1 MASQTAIL
9 TTRIGQLDEEIKGL
23 GGQIASAR
31 AGLAI
36 LGEEITIVEGLL
48 AKGLARRPRLLEL
61 RRMAA
66 ERQGALSKSI
76 SAVARADQRIGETR
90 LQINDLRAV
99 RNSEITQ
106 EMREVQ
112 TELLELGERL
122 RVAEDVLQRSRITAP
137 LDGTVVGLQVH
148 TVGGVVGPA
157 EPLVHI
163 VPSNE
168 KLIVEAQVDPID
180 IDVVRAGLTARVDLT
195 PFNARHS
202 ASIAGTVVSVSADS
216 LVDENTGRS
225 YYLARIELD
234 ETATPGVSL
243 RPGMPAQV
251 MILTGRQTIMQ
262 YLIKPITQ
270 SFNVAFREE

>member
-1 MASQTAIL
+1 MQATQNRRKAIREL
-9 TTRIGQLDEEIKGL
+9 
-23 GGQIASAR
+23 
-31 AGLAI
+31 
-36 LGEEITIVEGLL
+36 
-48 AKGLARRPRLLEL
+48 LLE
-61 RRMAA
+61 
-66 ERQGALSKSI
+66 K
-76 SAVARADQRIGETR
+76 
-90 LQINDLRAV
+90 QIH
-99 RNSEITQ
+99 S
-106 EMREVQ
+106 Q

-163 VPSNE
+163 VPSDE

-195 PFNARHS
+195 PFNSRHS

-216 LVDENTGRS
+216 LVEENSGRS

-234 ETATPGVSL
+234 DGDASAVPL

-251 MILTGRQTIMQ
+251 MILTGKHSIMH
-262 YLIKPITQ
+262 YLINPITQ
-270 SFNVAFREE
+270 SFSVAFREE